1 MNIFGLS
8 DVGRVRPNNEDHCRF
23 EKLGDGQAIFVVCD
37 GMGGAR
43 AGQIASEIAS
53 DVFIEQLRGYVR
65 EKMTIR
71 YMESVLQNAVSFA
84 NYDTYKMANSE
95 PQYHGMGTTL
105 VGGIY
110 HNGQVILANIGDSR
124 AYLFDGGELRQLT
137 RDHSFVEELVQRG
150 EITQEQARSHP
161 RKNIITRAM
170 GPDRRP
176 KADVY
181 PFTMEPGQKLLLCSD
196 GLSNMLEQAQMEE
209 ILTGTD
215 VETVCKN
222 LICAANEN
230 GGTDNIT
237 VLVLY
242 A

>member
-1 MNIFGLS
+1 MNVYGLS
-8 DVGRVRPNNEDHCRF
+8 DVGRVRSNNEDHCRF
-23 EKLGDGQAIFVVCD
+23 EKLGDEQAIFVVCD

-53 DVFIEQLRGYVR
+53 AVFIEQLRGYIR
-65 EKMTIR
+65 EKMSVR
-71 YMESVLQNAVSFA
+71 YMESVLNNAISFA
-84 NYDTYKMANSE
+84 NYDTYKMANSD

-124 AYLFDGGELRQLT
+124 AYLFDGEGLRQLT

-150 EITQEQARSHP
+150 EITEEQARRHP

-170 GPDRRP
+170 GPDRKP
-176 KADVY
+176 KADIY

-196 GLSNMLEQAQMEE
+196 GLSNMLEEGQMEE
-209 ILTGTD
+209 ILTGGD
-215 VETVCKN
+215 LETVCKN

-237 VLVLY
+237 VLVLH